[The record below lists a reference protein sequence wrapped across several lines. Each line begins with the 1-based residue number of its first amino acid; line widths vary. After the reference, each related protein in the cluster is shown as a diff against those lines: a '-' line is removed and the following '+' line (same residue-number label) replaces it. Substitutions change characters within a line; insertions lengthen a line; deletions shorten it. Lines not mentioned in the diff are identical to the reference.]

1 MSQTIKQEMTWVLM
15 SQLRDDTKNE
25 DVERITSERIT
36 SEIIGL
42 VDKWQSEGKFI
53 WSGPLS
59 DNKTGM
65 AIFEATEEDAHR
77 FYDTYDKI
85 CSGILE
91 YHFYQW
97 ESIPFL
103 SML

>member
-1 MSQTIKQEMTWVLM
+1 MSQIIKQNRTWVLM
-15 SQLRDDTKNE
+15 SQFRDNTTKE
-25 DVERITSERIT
+25 DLEKITPP
-36 SEIIGL
+36 IIDL
-42 VDKWQSEGKFI
+42 VDKWQSKGKFI

-65 AIFEATEEDAHR
+65 AIFEATEEEAKEFHEE
-77 FYDTYDKI
+77 YGKI
-85 CSGILE
+85 CSGILD
-91 YHFYQW
+91 YFLYQW

>member
-1 MSQTIKQEMTWVLM
+1 MSQIIIQNRIWVLM
-15 SQLRDDTKNE
+15 SQLRDNTTEE
-25 DVERITSERIT
+25 DLEKITPL
-36 SEIIGL
+36 IIEL
-42 VDKWQSEGKFI
+42 VDKWQSQYKFI

-65 AIFEATEEDAHR
+65 AIFEATEEEAQEFHEE
-77 FYDTYDKI
+77 YGGI
-85 CSGILE
+85 CSGILD
-91 YHFYQW
+91 HSLYQW